1 MDGFLKKPRTR
12 PRGETIALSHHIV
25 PRSTIYHPSP
35 VVLVTFRA
43 SLISVVSIEPRLITP
58 VLKGSYRMQGPA
70 DDSDLEFG
78 RINSGVFPTEE
89 KFMFVNDCIGMKIAS
104 GLCNI
109 CAAPCSSSI
118 HGFRSSSVMG
128 STSDSGCSG
137 SIFSSGK
144 ADICFSV
151 DVNGTQFYKKRK
163 CDDSLNAS
171 SETSNMLGIS
181 SSHNSFSENAES
193 KSNLKAS
200 AADDLE
206 DLDKPQIGFSGKVIK
221 KEQPLVEKTYQ
232 DHFSADSHISIHIG
246 CRDSSGEVEEQPG
259 LECHEDN
266 ISCLTGGVDSNI
278 SDYGGNLYLDKKV
291 MTCGV
296 ALSNS
301 LILNVNQASVLAEAG
316 DGLQVH
322 ETDNGNF
329 SLRRSITTTD
339 VSILNVSSNSTSVW
353 TTSGNSGFAR
363 LKVDAS
369 PISPSLISNSNNI
382 CSPFQKADFRD
393 TEGSLNVQLQAG
405 CNYVE
410 SSLGSFSSVS
420 SAGWKSDALQNVGV
434 SITNEARSCL
444 SSEKSKVEN
453 LCQEFRTDTNIQ
465 ISSDNVSRSGNLSE
479 PLDKDNALL
488 CLETTNSQGDDLLP
502 PANTEIENSESEII
516 LYDVNVCDICGDAG
530 REALLAICSRCS
542 DGAEHTY
549 CMREKLDKLPGVDWL
564 CEECKIKNTENHRVD
579 KSDTICGGSKPTF
592 FSQNSQNSLS
602 TLIPKKLPKPDAG
615 VIDLNDQ
622 GLANGLESPK
632 ISTRR
637 QADHVE
643 EIKASEERGAPIE
656 TASPRKTPVLSGAI
670 SFKNQKIEVKK
681 TKIKSFEDQS
691 VDALQAFHC
700 SQNSFSSGSFKGQ
713 PHAHSLSR
721 HFARSV
727 SFNNSIINQKVKQ
740 IVKNVSFRQKTQREA
755 ISSKLRNE
763 TLVKSVNKSHSF
775 KSSSSGF
782 SNTEIACKDHP
793 LHPSRIENPRELGE
807 VKERITVDKNIPSAM
822 CKTSISKLAAPASN
836 CHLKINRSSQNEG
849 NVKSAIESSCQSIV
863 KRSSDPSN
871 LGCSDRKKR
880 ILHSSRSMKFFD
892 EKFNTKNRKQCKEVR
907 RKRLSAVDGL
917 FIKVDMASHHGV
929 LQPSKLNPQ
938 DNKIRNA
945 NTFICPRLSS
955 SGGNQTLHF
964 QKCNKTVHAIQQC
977 STDKIEGSAHRPS
990 NEHNLIETKKNG
1002 KECEGVMD
1010 AMVPKTR
1017 VPNKV
1022 KNLDKF
1028 DKVPEASGEVICKAD
1043 SRITPSSFSQRNIA
1057 LVVDSSIDNDS
1068 LKKFSVELGK
1078 RLAAT
1083 DSVNLAV
1090 QPTES
1095 FLVPKANSLSHI
1107 PTFNELN
1114 VKSLTETSP
1123 GELSILACQSK
1134 ASAIPKLE
1142 FIWQGSF
1149 NILRSDGFPQS
1160 FDGIQAHVST
1170 CASHRVLEAASVV
1183 PSKIQLEEVSQTS
1196 SWPLQYQGIG
1206 PKEENIA
1213 LFYFAKDN
1221 DSYEKSYSSLLNKML
1236 KNDLALRGKL
1246 DDAELLIFTSKM
1258 LPTCSQRWNMLYYL
1272 WGMFISKRK
1281 HGLPTQKKNCES
1293 NLVIEFVG
1301 EGISELPLTNNS
1313 SAQNL
1318 DTTVTSMIFSECDAS
1333 PKLKQEESTMSVELH
1348 CISSEVDNKSC
1359 RTKTAA
1365 YAVNSS
1371 STAGTDAKITQ
1382 GIPLFFI
1389 DYSSK
1394 STAKPLDFID
1404 NPELQRQASQLSYK
1418 MKIGM
1423 DCQDKFPSDGPDE
1436 KIGESPLGSD
1446 INIEARPDRAS
1457 PVPPVSPTDNPV
1469 EEFSTN
1475 ERKKKKGHCLPTD
1488 LAILGYIPRGNI
1500 LEIDWADRKH
1510 VHSCSPEAIL
1520 QTTGERARWMHVDDE
1535 REQKMTNHS
1544 IGSSFG
1550 EEKTSSSIFSQQQ
1563 HTQNIYSEP
1572 VMPEVSRIVEKSFFP
1587 VDIGPSSNNKHGNP
1601 VNMALSNDDDNTES
1615 YTPDLELTLGS
1626 KSKTTKPAALLPLLP
1641 LVDRGSQNWRS
1652 DPSGNDG
1659 DVDDLSALLF
1669 L

>member
-1 MDGFLKKPRTR
+1 MRRRSERPLKELYDRT
-12 PRGETIALSHHIV
+12 EMILEA
-25 PRSTIYHPSP
+25 
-35 VVLVTFRA
+35 
-43 SLISVVSIEPRLITP
+43 EITP
-58 VLKGSYRMQGPA
+58 VLKGSYRMQGPV
-70 DDSDLEFG
+70 DDSNLEFE

-104 GLCNI
+104 GTCNI
-109 CAAPCSSSI
+109 CAAPCSSCM
-118 HGFRSSSVMG
+118 HNFPSSSVIG

-137 SIFSSGK
+137 SIFSRGK

-193 KSNLKAS
+193 KSTLKAS
-200 AADDLE
+200 ASDDLE
-206 DLDKPQIGFSGKVIK
+206 DLDKPQIGFSGEVIK
-221 KEQPLVEKTYQ
+221 KVQPLVEKTYQ

-296 ALSNS
+296 ALSNN
-301 LILNVNQASVLAEAG
+301 LILNVNQASVLAKAG

-322 ETDNGNF
+322 ETDNGNY

-339 VSILNVSSNSTSVW
+339 VSILNVSS
-353 TTSGNSGFAR
+353 A
-363 LKVDAS
+363 
-369 PISPSLISNSNNI
+369 
-382 CSPFQKADFRD
+382 
-393 TEGSLNVQLQAG
+393 
-405 CNYVE
+405 
-410 SSLGSFSSVS
+410 VS
-420 SAGWKSDALQNVGV
+420 SAGWKSDALRNVGV

-479 PLDKDNALL
+479 PLEKDKALL
-488 CLETTNSQGDDLLP
+488 CLETTNDRGDNLLP
-502 PANTEIENSESEII
+502 PANTEIENSESEIM
-516 LYDVNVCDICGDAG
+516 LYDVKVCDICGDAG

-564 CEECKIKNTENHRVD
+564 CEECKIKNTENHSVD

-643 EIKASEERGAPIE
+643 EIKASEERADPIE
-656 TASPRKTPVLSGAI
+656 TATPRKIPVLSGAI

-681 TKIKSFEDQS
+681 AKIESFEDQS
-691 VDALQAFHC
+691 VDALQAFRC

-713 PHAHSLSR
+713 PHAHSR

-740 IVKNVSFRQKTQREA
+740 IVKNVSFRQKTRREA

-763 TLVKSVNKSHSF
+763 TLVKSVNKSYSF
-775 KSSSSGF
+775 KSSCSGF

-807 VKERITVDKNIPSAM
+807 VKERITVDKKIPSAM
-822 CKTSISKLAAPASN
+822 YKTSISKLAAPASN
-836 CHLKINRSSQNEG
+836 CHLKINRSSQNKG

-863 KRSSDPSN
+863 KRSSEASN

-880 ILHSSRSMKFFD
+880 ILHSSRSMEFFD
-892 EKFNTKNRKQCKEVR
+892 EKFNTKNCEQCKEVR
-907 RKRLSAVDGL
+907 RKRFSPVDGL
-917 FIKVDMASHHGV
+917 CSKVDMASHHGV
-929 LQPSKLNPQ
+929 LQPSKLNHQ

-955 SGGNQTLHF
+955 SDGNQTLHF
-964 QKCNKTVHAIQQC
+964 KKCNKTVHATQQC
-977 STDKIEGSAHRPS
+977 STGKLEGSAHRPS

-1002 KECEGVMD
+1002 KECEDVMD

-1017 VPNKV
+1017 MPNKV
-1022 KNLDKF
+1022 KIFNKF
-1028 DKVPEASGEVICKAD
+1028 DRVPEASGEVICKAD

-1057 LVVDSSIDNDS
+1057 LLVDSSIDNDS
-1068 LKKFSVELGK
+1068 VKKFSVEVGK

-1095 FLVPKANSLSHI
+1095 LLVPKANSLSHI

-1149 NILRSDGFPQS
+1149 YVMRSDGFPQS

-1170 CASHRVLEAASVV
+1170 CASHRVLEAASEV

-1196 SWPLQYQGIG
+1196 SWPQQYQGIG

-1293 NLVIEFVG
+1293 NL
-1301 EGISELPLTNNS
+1301 GISELPLSNNAN
-1313 SAQNL
+1313 AQNL
-1318 DTTVTSMIFSECDAS
+1318 DGTVTSMIFSERDTS

-1359 RTKTAA
+1359 RTETAA
-1365 YAVNSS
+1365 YAANSS
-1371 STAGTDAKITQ
+1371 STVGTDAKVLQ

-1389 DYSSK
+1389 DYSSR
-1394 STAKPLDFID
+1394 STAKPLDVID
-1404 NPELQRQASQLSYK
+1404 NLELQNQTSQLSYK
-1418 MKIGM
+1418 VKIGM
-1423 DCQDKFPSDGPDE
+1423 DCQDKFPSDGTNE
-1436 KIGESPLGSD
+1436 KICDSPSRGSD

-1457 PVPPVSPTDNPV
+1457 PILPVSPNGNPV

-1475 ERKKKKGHCLPTD
+1475 DSKKKKRHCLPTD
-1488 LAILGYIPRGNI
+1488 LAILGYLPRGNI

-1510 VHSCSPEAIL
+1510 FQNV
-1520 QTTGERARWMHVDDE
+1520 
-1535 REQKMTNHS
+1535 
-1544 IGSSFG
+1544 GSSFG
-1550 EEKTSSSIFSQQQ
+1550 EEKLSSSIFSQQQ

-1572 VMPEVSRIVEKSFFP
+1572 VMPEVSRIVEKNFFP
-1587 VDIGPSSNNKHGNP
+1587 VDNKYGNT
-1601 VNMALSNDDDNTES
+1601 VNLASSNDDDNNES

-1626 KSKTTKPAALLPLLP
+1626 MSKTTKPAALLPLLP
-1641 LVDRGSQNWRS
+1641 LVDRVSQNWRS
-1652 DPSGNDG
+1652 GPSGNG
-1659 DVDDLSALLF
+1659 DVDDLSTLLY